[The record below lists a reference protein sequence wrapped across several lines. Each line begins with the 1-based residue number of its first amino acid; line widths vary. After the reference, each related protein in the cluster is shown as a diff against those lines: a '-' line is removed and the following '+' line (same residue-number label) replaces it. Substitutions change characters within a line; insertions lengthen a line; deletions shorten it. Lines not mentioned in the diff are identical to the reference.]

1 MNQGYIYAYC
11 ISYERERFYKLKNYA
26 VSEKE
31 EKKLGGLGGL
41 FPVVIMNTMLEYSR
55 WSRIDS
61 DILKVLVGISF
72 LNWLRDAYVKLF

>member
-41 FPVVIMNTMLEYSR
+41 FPVVIMNTTGIYA
-55 WSRIDS
+55 RIFQM
-61 DILKVLVGISF
+61 IK
-72 LNWLRDAYVKLF
+72 N

>member
-31 EKKLGGLGGL
+31 EKKLATEIDALTTLLFQGGGRREG
-41 FPVVIMNTMLEYSR
+41 VGQTIEKINYVI
-55 WSRIDS
+55 
-61 DILKVLVGISF
+61 K
-72 LNWLRDAYVKLF
+72 

>member
-31 EKKLGGLGGL
+31 EKKLGELGGL
-41 FPVVIMNTMLEYSR
+41 FPVVIMNNTGIYA
-55 WSRIDS
+55 RIFQM
-61 DILKVLVGISF
+61 IK
-72 LNWLRDAYVKLF
+72 N